1 METLYAL
8 LFGLIATAVMT
19 ILLYGVGQSGVG
31 SVASVKAIGSAIPTP
46 SGGSLVPGAL
56 VYIAAGLLFGVDYL
70 ALGRYFAYNFEYLE
84 IQALLGLGALVGIAR
99 GLAVSIVLGLIA
111 FNQDPLA
118 RAVESGFWVG
128 LWHVVGSVAY
138 GLTLSILFGVSTSVF
153 NISVDFAVSF

>member
-19 ILLYGVGQSGVG
+19 ILLYAVGQSGVS

-46 SGGSLVPGAL
+46 SGASLVPGAL
-56 VYIAAGLLFGVDYL
+56 VYIAAGLLFGVVYL
-70 ALGRYFAYNFEYLE
+70 ALGRNFAYLE
-84 IQALLGLGALVGIAR
+84 IQPLLGLGALVGIAR

-118 RAVESGFWVG
+118 HAIRSGFWVG

>member
-19 ILLYGVGQSGVG
+19 ILLYVVGQTGVG

-56 VYIAAGLLFGVDYL
+56 VYIAAGLLFGVVYL
-70 ALGRYFAYNFEYLE
+70 SLGRNFAYLE
-84 IQALLGLGALVGIAR
+84 VQPLLGLGALVGIAR

-118 RAVESGFWVG
+118 HAIGSGFWVG
-128 LWHVVGSVAY
+128 LWHVVGSVTY
-138 GLTLSILFGVSTSVF
+138 GLTLSILFGTTA
-153 NISVDFAVSF
+153 VDFAVSF

>member
-19 ILLYGVGQSGVG
+19 ILLYGVAQSGVS
-31 SVASVKAIGSAIPTP
+31 SVASVKAIGSAIPTT

-56 VYIAAGLLFGVDYL
+56 VYIAAGLLFGVVYL
-70 ALGRYFAYNFEYLE
+70 ALGRNFAYLE
-84 IQALLGLGALVGIAR
+84 IQPLLGLGALVGIAR

-111 FNQDPLA
+111 FNQAPLA
-118 RAVESGFWVG
+118 HAIGSGFWVG